1 MDYEGLKSQRVMG
14 DGWSD
19 TKGCDKQKKEDD
31 KLYAQL
37 KESFFIN
44 LIILLQVKRG
54 FLKKKPSTHFYK
66 GRENNG

>member
-1 MDYEGLKSQRVMG
+1 MKRPLSCFNQKDKYHVDYEGLKSQRVMG

-19 TKGCDKQKKEDD
+19 TQGCDKQKKEDD

-54 FLKKKPSTHFYK
+54 F
-66 GRENNG
+66 